1 MEMLVNSLQ
10 NINFRRNLFFLM
22 IYFFLFFL
30 FSFVLIVF
38 LFVNIDD
45 LRKSFIINV
54 SFLIFLLLLIS
65 IQMLI
70 LCKTK
75 SITYLWFLSSI

>member
-1 MEMLVNSLQ
+1 MLMYMEMLVNSLQ

-75 SITYLWFLSSI
+75 SITYL